1 MKDQKNQEKTIE
13 GYQPGWGK
21 FTVRL
26 KYEEGPTVEFLHR
39 SPYAHIEDNDVNGL
53 ATLAYQT
60 SGFGTNINRIIYPD
74 KIPHGDSPL
83 GYAVRNNRVECTRIL
98 LILMAYKKD
107 YDCLNYKNK
116 DNQNVLQIAYQ
127 SLNPDIKKLFFR
139 IKDGDTKLRTAE
151 GLIHVLKRSS
161 QQEFQALEES
171 CKGPRA
177 FPVFP
182 PSDDEDDN
190 DEETKK

>member
-1 MKDQKNQEKTIE
+1 MKYSLALSALLLSVTFSHNFCMVIERSEEIQEKTIE

-26 KYEEGPTVEFLHR
+26 KYEEEPTVEFLHR

-98 LILMAYKKD
+98 LILMAYKK
-107 YDCLNYKNK
+107 
-116 DNQNVLQIAYQ
+116 
-127 SLNPDIKKLFFR
+127 R
-139 IKDGDTKLRTAE
+139 LR
-151 GLIHVLKRSS
+151 LS
-161 QQEFQALEES
+161 
-171 CKGPRA
+171 
-177 FPVFP
+177 
-182 PSDDEDDN
+182 
-190 DEETKK
+190 